1 MRQNY
6 DGLPAAPSLE
16 LAIVQAQL
24 LILKAHERQARNL
37 RLARCRSQP

>member
-16 LAIVQAQL
+16 QAIVQAQL
-24 LILKAHERQARNL
+24 LLLKAHERQSRNL
-37 RLARCRSQP
+37 RRARRLLQP